1 MALTNAQYDE
11 IMRGYQ
17 KRQLRNRHL
26 TESKI
31 QALYKKA
38 PHLKELNDAIA
49 TASVALARQRLSD
62 NKAASGEWK
71 KKLEDYR
78 KERAALL
85 EDIGYSEELLEPVYT
100 CYDCKDTGYIGN
112 EKCHCFRQAIIDTVY
127 AQSNIRSILDR
138 ENFSTFTFE
147 YYKDDEKDAVT
158 GLSSLDTAQRAVEIC
173 QDFVHNFEQKPKN
186 LFFYGDTG
194 VGKTFLS
201 NCVAKELLDLG
212 KSVIYFTAFQL
223 FDILSKGVFDKD
235 ADAIAAHQNIFDCDL
250 LIIDDLGTELANT
263 FTTSQLFLCVNER
276 ILRQR
281 STIISTNLNL
291 RQMADIYSERT
302 FSRISSNYSILKL
315 FGDDIR
321 IQKRQLH

>member
-1 MALTNAQYDE
+1 MAITNAQYDE

-85 EDIGYSEELLEPVYT
+85 ENIGYSEELLEPVYT

-112 EKCHCFRQAIIDTVY
+112 EKCHCFRQKAIRFLY
-127 AQSNIRSILDR
+127 
-138 ENFSTFTFE
+138 
-147 YYKDDEKDAVT
+147 
-158 GLSSLDTAQRAVEIC
+158 SSSRLETML
-173 QDFVHNFEQKPKN
+173 EQLP
-186 LFFYGDTG
+186 
-194 VGKTFLS
+194 
-201 NCVAKELLDLG
+201 
-212 KSVIYFTAFQL
+212 
-223 FDILSKGVFDKD
+223 
-235 ADAIAAHQNIFDCDL
+235 AA
-250 LIIDDLGTELANT
+250 
-263 FTTSQLFLCVNER
+263 
-276 ILRQR
+276 
-281 STIISTNLNL
+281 
-291 RQMADIYSERT
+291 
-302 FSRISSNYSILKL
+302 
-315 FGDDIR
+315 
-321 IQKRQLH
+321 